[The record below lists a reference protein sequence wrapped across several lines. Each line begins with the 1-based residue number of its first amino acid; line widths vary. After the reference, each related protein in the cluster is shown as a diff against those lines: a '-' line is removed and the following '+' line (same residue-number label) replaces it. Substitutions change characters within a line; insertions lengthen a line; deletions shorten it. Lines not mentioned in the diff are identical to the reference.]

1 MKIGIITHYDVHNHG
16 AVLQMYALEK
26 VLEKFGN
33 QARGLTFHKNY
44 DFLESYA
51 ENKYNISLK
60 SIPYYMGYLF
70 EKGLKKTYFNYR
82 KKQILDD
89 FKLKNN
95 MIGEKV
101 IESKNLEAVFI
112 GSDEVFSIEA
122 GLTPEFWGNNIDCK
136 NIFSYAGC
144 FGPTT
149 LEFIKEKNAEE
160 FIKKG
165 IDNLKQISVRDENS
179 KNIIETLSHRE
190 ATLVCDPVILY
201 GYINE
206 KKNFKKKFDEKYILI
221 YSYDNNMNKDE
232 EINNIKQFAKEHN
245 YKIYSV
251 GFYHNWCDKNINC
264 DPIELL
270 EYVKNAEYVLTDTF
284 HGTVMSLIM
293 NTEFVTKVHTNSNKL
308 GFLLKEYECLD
319 RITKDFS
326 DSSKI
331 IEKKMD
337 YSRVNEIIKERRDT
351 SMKFIEKCLEQVKNE
366 K

>member
-101 IESKNLEAVFI
+101 KESKNLEAVFI
-112 GSDEVFSIEA
+112 GSDEVFSIEP

-149 LEFIKEKNAEE
+149 IDFIKEKNAEE

-206 KKNFKKKFDEKYILI
+206 KKDFKKKFDEKYILI

-270 EYVKNAEYVLTDTF
+270 EYVSNAEYVLTDTF
-284 HGTVMSLIM
+284 HGTVMSLVM
-293 NTEFVTKVHTNSNKL
+293 ETQFVTKVHTNSNKL
-308 GFLLKEYECLD
+308 GFLLREYGCTD

-326 DSSKI
+326 TTSEIIAQKI
-331 IEKKMD
+331 D
-337 YSRVNEIIKERRDT
+337 YSKVNEIIKERRDT